1 MMSLKKHY
9 VIVFIAIIIVC
20 SFSLNALAV
29 IDIDE
34 LNAELNKQQTK
45 QTYNQS
51 NIWLDF
57 LKLVL
62 VLGLIVLAAWSII
75 KIFGRQMTNK
85 MQGTWIHVVDE
96 VTLGPSRGIVICEVG
111 EKLYAI
117 GITDHNINLLF
128 EINNP
133 KLLEE
138 ISLNQSSDET
148 TAAKN
153 KDIRDYITKLF
164 SGKKSLTSNK
174 QDFRMLMD
182 EQFNRLEK
190 LSDNSN
196 NDTTKEEVIK

>member
-1 MMSLKKHY
+1 MLSQKRTY
-9 VIVFIAIIIVC
+9 IVILIAIILLF
-20 SFSLNALAV
+20 SFSLNAGAV
-29 IDIDE
+29 NDIEE
-34 LNAELNKQQTK
+34 LNNELNKQQTN
-45 QTYNQS
+45 QTYS
-51 NIWLDF
+51 DGKIWLDF
-57 LKLVL
+57 LKLIA
-62 VLGLIVLAAWSII
+62 VLGLIVLVAWSII
-75 KIFGRQMTNK
+75 KIFGQQISNRT
-85 MQGTWIHVVDE
+85 QGTWISVVDE

-138 ISLNQSSDET
+138 ISLNQSSDDI
-148 TAAKN
+148 TATKN
-153 KDIRDYITKLF
+153 KDIRAYITKLF
-164 SGKKSLTSNK
+164 SGKKPLTSNK

-196 NDTTKEEVIK
+196 NDTKEEVIK